1 MGGVLLASS
10 LVELYFAY
18 RETQRAIVRVER
30 AKAVAAAGHIEELLK
45 EVELQVRATTRTASD
60 DPDASQTGPARLGFR
75 QGLGGALAEQ
85 RELDFVRVLRNVSAV
100 VALRHVD
107 LTGREQLRVSRLD
120 PDVVGSGDD
129 HSQKPEFLAARGGK
143 TQWSAVYFKNESE
156 PYVTLAVPAGKY
168 AVEVTSAE
176 VSLAPVVRIV
186 SQIEAGPGGYAY
198 VVDAE
203 NHLVAHPDHRMLR
216 ARRDLSALAQVK
228 AARAEDPG
236 AAATERRALVAEG
249 LGGGRMLAAHA
260 LIPGPGWMVFVE
272 RPAADAYAPLR
283 APIARSAVIFV
294 LGLGLSILASVL
306 LARRMVAPIR
316 TLQEGAARIGAGE
329 LGHRIALR
337 TGDELETLGDEL
349 NRSAGQLSE
358 SYANLEQK
366 VEARTRELGA
376 ANAGLTEAMQE
387 LQALGEVGQALNSSL
402 DLETVLSTIVTRAS
416 RFARADACTVYEYDE
431 ERGELLLRATHELD
445 EAVVAV
451 ARRSPIRRGEG
462 VAGRLAVT
470 RQPVEIPDIA
480 EEGAYTGPL
489 RDVLLRTGNRAL
501 LGVPLLHEER
511 LVGALTVNRKSPGRF
526 APETIALLTT
536 FASQSA
542 LAIQNARLFREI
554 AEKSRELEAA
564 SKHKSEFLANMS
576 HELRTPLNAILGFSE
591 VLQEG
596 MFGEVNEKQS
606 EYLHDILESGRHLLS
621 LINDILDLS
630 KIEAGRM
637 ELDVADFDLPN
648 AIENSLILVRERASR
663 RGIALGHAVDAS
675 LGTVRADERKLK
687 QVLLNLLSNALNAGG
702 RARGRARGGPGGR
715 GRDLRDRHWGRHRPG
730 GSGDDLRGIPP
741 GRRGGEEGRG
751 HRAWARARTPLHRA
765 PRRHHVGEERGGL
778 GLGVRVHPSDRR
790 PYRSRSLTMKRLL
803 YV

>member
-143 TQWSAVYFKNESE
+143 THWSAVYFKNESE

-366 VEARTRELGA
+366 VEARTRELAA

-596 MFGEVNEKQS
+596 MFGEVNAKQS

-648 AIENSLILVRERASR
+648 AIENSLILVRERAAR

-687 QVLLNLLSNALNAGG
+687 QVLLNLLSNALKFTPEGG
-702 RARGRARGGPGGR
+702 RVDVRA
-715 GRDLRDRHWGRHRPG
+715 
-730 GSGDDLRGIPP
+730 
-741 GRRGGEEGRG
+741 EGRG
-751 HRAWARARTPLHRA
+751 DVAEISVTDTGVGIA
-765 PRRHHVGEERGGL
+765 PEDQETIFEEFRQVGAVEKKVEGTGL
-778 GLGVRVHPSDRR
+778 GLALARR
-790 PYRSRSLTMKRLL
+790 FIELHGGTMWVKSEVGAGSVFAFTLPIAGPTEAAR
-803 YV
+803 